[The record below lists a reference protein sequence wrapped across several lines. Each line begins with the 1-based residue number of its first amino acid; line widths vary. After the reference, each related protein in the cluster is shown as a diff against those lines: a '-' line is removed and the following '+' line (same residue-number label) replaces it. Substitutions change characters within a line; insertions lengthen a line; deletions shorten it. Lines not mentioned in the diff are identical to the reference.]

1 MLRPVTCCGETV
13 FFFPQEQVTFFFCG
27 MWRPINRHADTKAE
41 SCRSSSLVAN
51 MVVLLMVLGLALAF
65 LVTCSALLRWN
76 EVRYRKKS
84 LPPGTMGWPVF
95 GETTEFLKQ
104 GPSFM
109 KNKRLR
115 HGSLFKSHILGC
127 PTVVCMDPEL
137 NRFILMN
144 EGKGFIPGYPQS
156 MLDVLGR
163 SNIAAV
169 HGSLHKIM
177 RSVMLGLVSP
187 PLIRDQLLPKID
199 EFMRSYIDDWNG
211 RVIDI
216 QEKTK
221 EMALMSALKQ
231 IASIETGPVSK
242 GLRTEIFKLV
252 LGTLSL
258 PINFPGT
265 NYYRGLKARKK
276 VVSMLHG
283 IIEQRRI
290 SRCSYNDILDHL
302 LKIDPSSK
310 VKLDDEQIIDLMIA
324 LIYSGYETVSTTSM
338 MAVKYIHDHPRVL
351 DELRNEHLKIHN
363 EKSCKDA
370 IDWNNYKSMTFTRAV
385 ILETLRMATVVNGV
399 LRKTTQD
406 MEMKGFTIPKGWRIY
421 VYTREINYDPFMYP
435 EPLTFNPWRW
445 QESNLDSHQ
454 HFMLFGGG
462 SRMCPGKELGTA
474 EIATFLHY
482 FVTRYRWEEVGGD
495 KIVKFPRVQAP
506 NGLHI
511 RVWEN

>member
-1 MLRPVTCCGETV
+1 
-13 FFFPQEQVTFFFCG
+13 
-27 MWRPINRHADTKAE
+27 
-41 SCRSSSLVAN
+41 

-65 LVTCSALLRWN
+65 LVTCSALLRRN

-115 HGSLFKSHILGC
+115 HGSLFKSRILGC

-199 EFMRSYIDDWNG
+199 EFMRSYINDWNG

-221 EMALMSALKQ
+221 EVSQSPILLCSNITLYTQDTTIFLLCVQMALMSALKQ

-258 PINFPGT
+258 PINIPGT
-265 NYYRGLKARKK
+265 NYYRGLKVA
-276 VVSMLHG
+276 
-283 IIEQRRI
+283 
-290 SRCSYNDILDHL
+290 SRL
-302 LKIDPSSK
+302 
-310 VKLDDEQIIDLMIA
+310 
-324 LIYSGYETVSTTSM
+324 
-338 MAVKYIHDHPRVL
+338 
-351 DELRNEHLKIHN
+351 
-363 EKSCKDA
+363 
-370 IDWNNYKSMTFTRAV
+370 
-385 ILETLRMATVVNGV
+385 
-399 LRKTTQD
+399 
-406 MEMKGFTIPKGWRIY
+406 
-421 VYTREINYDPFMYP
+421 
-435 EPLTFNPWRW
+435 
-445 QESNLDSHQ
+445 
-454 HFMLFGGG
+454 
-462 SRMCPGKELGTA
+462 
-474 EIATFLHY
+474 
-482 FVTRYRWEEVGGD
+482 
-495 KIVKFPRVQAP
+495 
-506 NGLHI
+506 
-511 RVWEN
+511 